1 MKFKVVLVIV
11 LCGVAI
17 LGGKLTEIIKKKADI
32 VQSSLA
38 RRSDAAKKAGDE
50 RRRAMESIS
59 SGDESM
65 DKELREVMSYEVTSP
80 VIENFKKRLL
90 ITGEK
95 KAEKRDVKE
104 ILYNFYLRVLKVH
117 FRLNYFYVTAGIFV
131 MVFSFLFYKSES
143 LYHAVH
149 VFSDAGFNVSR
160 IILLLISV
168 SALFFF
174 LLVRRNIWSDC
185 GGNVFAGP
193 LVLFLCSAAALKR
206 YDFNFPVF
214 NRILG
219 SVLFPAIVFAGIAFI
234 A

>member
-1 MKFKVVLVIV
+1 MKFKIIFVVFLIAVMSI
-11 LCGVAI
+11 
-17 LGGKLTEIIKKKADI
+17 GGRLAGLMKKKSG
-32 VQSSLA
+32 VLQSSLA
-38 RRSDAAKKAGDE
+38 RRSDEAKKAGEE
-50 RRRAMESIS
+50 RRRALESIS

-65 DKELREVMSYEVTSP
+65 DKELREVMTYEVHSP
-80 VIENFKKRLL
+80 VIENFKKRFL

-95 KAEKRDVKE
+95 KAEKRDIKK
-104 ILYNFYLRVLKVH
+104 ILYDFYLRILKSH
-117 FRLNYFYVTAGIFV
+117 LKLNYFYVTAGIFIA
-131 MVFSFLFYKSES
+131 VFSFLFYKSES

-149 VFSDAGFNVSR
+149 VFSGAGFNVSR

-174 LLVRRNIWSDC
+174 LLVRKNIWTDC

-193 LVLFLCSAAALKR
+193 LVLFLCSAVALKR

-219 SVLFPAIVFAGIAFI
+219 SVLFPAFVFAGIFFI
-234 A
+234 S